1 MRFAGF
7 EGNQGAKRLFS
18 SFVDRGRIPHAVL
31 IEGPAGS
38 GRRTLAKILAQAA
51 VCISSGEKPCGVC
64 GHCRKMSSG
73 NHPDVLMIGGEGT
86 PRSFHV
92 ETVREIRRSA
102 HILPNEAEYRVLIL
116 TGAEGMTP
124 EAQNALLKIL
134 EEPPPHLLFI
144 LTCESRFQLLP
155 TIQSRVVGV
164 ALGAVD
170 ADTATGAIMRI
181 LPRTGEEDAR
191 RAAEAFD
198 GIIGQAVKG
207 LADGTF
213 KLAVEIAPQIARA
226 VAAPDEL
233 ELLKLTAKLEKDKS
247 VCNAV
252 LNLLSL
258 IFRDALALRVGYKN
272 NISSDFDTAASLS
285 KLLTK
290 GQLMALVEEVE
301 RLKSYRNTY
310 MNNTLLVT
318 LMCSRLREA
327 AGR

>member
-7 EGNQGAKRLFS
+7 EGNQSAKRILS

-170 ADTATGAIMRI
+170 TDTAAAAIMRI
-181 LPRTGEEDAR
+181 LPRTGERRKAR
-191 RAAEAFD
+191 RR
-198 GIIGQAVKG
+198 GV
-207 LADGTF
+207 
-213 KLAVEIAPQIARA
+213 
-226 VAAPDEL
+226 
-233 ELLKLTAKLEKDKS
+233 
-247 VCNAV
+247 
-252 LNLLSL
+252 
-258 IFRDALALRVGYKN
+258 
-272 NISSDFDTAASLS
+272 
-285 KLLTK
+285 
-290 GQLMALVEEVE
+290 
-301 RLKSYRNTY
+301 
-310 MNNTLLVT
+310 
-318 LMCSRLREA
+318 
-327 AGR
+327 